1 MYRTIKISIVSIGLI
16 AVMGCK
22 QGQKEDHLAIKDP
35 THPIEIPVG
44 VVMTEEQQ
52 TALSPDDVIK
62 SLMEGN
68 TRFRNDDLTA
78 RDYSKQ
84 VTNSAAGQYPDA
96 VILSCLDSRIP
107 VENVFDRGIGDLFV
121 ARVAG
126 NFANEDILGSMEFAC
141 RISGSKLILV
151 LGHNNCGAIKGAID
165 DVKLGNITPMLQKI
179 KPAIAMVDYS
189 GEKKS
194 SNTEYMALACKS
206 NVQYTIDNIRK
217 NSPILNTMEKNGE
230 IKIVGAVYNLENGKV
245 DWMN

>member
-22 QGQKEDHLAIKDP
+22 QGQKEDHLAIKDH
-35 THPIEIPVG
+35 TELIEVPVG
-44 VVMTEEQQ
+44 DVMTEEQQ
-52 TALSPDDVIK
+52 TAMSPDDVIK

-68 TRFRNDDLTA
+68 TRFINDDLTA

-84 VTNSAAGQYPDA
+84 ITNSAAGQYPDA

-141 RISGSKLILV
+141 RISGSKLVLV
-151 LGHNNCGAIKGAID
+151 LGHSNCGAINAAVD
-165 DVKLGNITPMLQKI
+165 DVKLGNITPMLEKI
-179 KPAIAMVDYS
+179 KLAIAMIDYD
-189 GEKKS
+189 GEKNS
-194 SNTEYMALACKS
+194 SNAEFVAMASES
-206 NVQYTIDNIRK
+206 NVRNTMDNIREH
-217 NSPILNTMEKNGE
+217 SPILKGMEDNGE
-230 IKIVGAVYNLENGKV
+230 IKIVGSIYNLGSGKV
-245 DWMN
+245 NWLE